1 MTQFPPSQPPRR
13 RRLVPKN
20 SGADQPPT
28 AAGSQG
34 AAGASAQRNSGSSRV
49 NPKSTRSGS
58 GAPAQ
63 PISTRSTSDEA
74 TRAAGSAQAR
84 PSSRVGRSGGAVP
97 LPSDAPAAR
106 PTAQGTQGAR
116 PAPQEVRPTPQAA
129 RPAPQA
135 TPAAQAA
142 PAPGHAS
149 GAQTALPQSLSG
161 QSAARTSGPQTIP
174 PHSIPPRTSSAQ
186 ARPSSRV
193 GRSGGAV
200 PLPDD
205 VAPARPAAQATP
217 TRMGAPTRTGLRPTA
232 QPATVPP
239 RRNSRASSRPVM
251 PTRLPI
257 DEPPSSPSRGK
268 RRWLKYTSA
277 VLAVILIT
285 LCGYTWHLWNKAS
298 DQLRRIDA
306 LSSMADTPGETWLI
320 VGSDSRAD
328 GAIADTTTAGQR
340 ADSVMVLHKA
350 ENGQTSLTSLP
361 RDTYVNIP
369 GYGEDKINASY
380 AYGGAKLLVKTVEG
394 LTKMKINHYVEVGMG
409 GVKNVVDAVGGVEA
423 CLDYDVDDHDS
434 GLIWNTAQGKCQ
446 QVNGEKALAFSRM
459 RKSDPTGDI
468 GRGLRQRAIISAA
481 VKKAMSP
488 STLLNPSATSKLV
501 DAGTGSLTVDKDSG
515 VWDIGQMV
523 LAFRA
528 ASNDGLTGAP
538 PIEDPDYEPGDVGS
552 TVLLVD
558 TTAPIFFGKVRDGR
572 LTASDFN
579 QAK

>member
-13 RRLVPKN
+13 RRLVAKDSGVNQPTSAPSSQ
-20 SGADQPPT
+20 SGAGTP
-28 AAGSQG
+28 AR
-34 AAGASAQRNSGSSRV
+34 RNSGSSRV

-74 TRAAGSAQAR
+74 TRTAASAQAR

-97 LPSDAPAAR
+97 LSDDVAP
-106 PTAQGTQGAR
+106 AR
-116 PAPQEVRPTPQAA
+116 PAAQTA
-129 RPAPQA
+129 RPATQA
-135 TPAAQAA
+135 T

-161 QSAARTSGPQTIP
+161 QSAARTSGPQTVP
-174 PHSIPPRTSSAQ
+174 PQSIPPRASASTQ

-205 VAPARPAAQATP
+205 VAPARPAAQATQVG
-217 TRMGAPTRTGLRPTA
+217 RGGAPTRTGLRPAA

-257 DEPPSSPSRGK
+257 DEPPASPSRGK

-298 DQLRRIDA
+298 DQLRRVDA

-320 VGSDSRAD
+320 VGSDSRSD

-350 ENGQTSLTSLP
+350 ENGQVSLTSLP

-380 AYGGAKLLVKTVEG
+380 SYGGAKLLVKTVEG
-394 LTKMKINHYVEVGMG
+394 LTKMKVNHYVEVGMG

>member
-13 RRLVPKN
+13 RRLVTN
-20 SGADQPPT
+20 DSGADQPPT

-34 AAGASAQRNSGSSRV
+34 GAGTPARRNSGSSRV

-84 PSSRVGRSGGAVP
+84 PSSRVGRSGAAVP
-97 LPSDAPAAR
+97 LSDDVAP
-106 PTAQGTQGAR
+106 AR
-116 PAPQEVRPTPQAA
+116 PAAQTA
-129 RPAPQA
+129 RPA
-135 TPAAQAA
+135 TQAA

-174 PHSIPPRTSSAQ
+174 PQSIPPRTGSAQ

-200 PLPDD
+200 PLSDD
-205 VAPARPAAQATP
+205 VAPARPAAQATQVG
-217 TRMGAPTRTGLRPTA
+217 RGGAPTRTGLRPAA

-239 RRNSRASSRPVM
+239 RRNSRTSSRPVM

-257 DEPPSSPSRGK
+257 DEPPASPSRGK

-298 DQLRRIDA
+298 DQLRRVDA

-320 VGSDSRAD
+320 VGSDSRSD

-523 LAFRA
+523 LAFRS

>member
-13 RRLVPKN
+13 RRLVAKDSGVNQPTSAPGSQ
-20 SGADQPPT
+20 SGAGTP
-28 AAGSQG
+28 AR
-34 AAGASAQRNSGSSRV
+34 RNSGSSRV

-74 TRAAGSAQAR
+74 TRTAASAQAR

-97 LPSDAPAAR
+97 LS
-106 PTAQGTQGAR
+106 
-116 PAPQEVRPTPQAA
+116 
-129 RPAPQA
+129 
-135 TPAAQAA
+135 
-142 PAPGHAS
+142 
-149 GAQTALPQSLSG
+149 
-161 QSAARTSGPQTIP
+161 
-174 PHSIPPRTSSAQ
+174 
-186 ARPSSRV
+186 
-193 GRSGGAV
+193 
-200 PLPDD
+200 DD
-205 VAPARPAAQATP
+205 VAPARPAAQVG
-217 TRMGAPTRTGLRPTA
+217 RGGAPTRTGLRPAA

-239 RRNSRASSRPVM
+239 RRNSHASTRPVM

-257 DEPPSSPSRGK
+257 DEPPASPSRGK

-298 DQLRRIDA
+298 DQLRRVDA

-350 ENGQTSLTSLP
+350 ENGQASLTSLP

-538 PIEDPDYEPGDVGS
+538 PIADPDYEPGDVGS

-572 LTASDFN
+572 LTTSDFN

>member
-13 RRLVPKN
+13 RRLVTN
-20 SGADQPPT
+20 DSGADQPPT

-34 AAGASAQRNSGSSRV
+34 GAGTPARRNSGSSRV

-84 PSSRVGRSGGAVP
+84 PSSRVGRSGAAVP
-97 LPSDAPAAR
+97 LSDDVAP
-106 PTAQGTQGAR
+106 AR
-116 PAPQEVRPTPQAA
+116 PAAQTA
-129 RPAPQA
+129 RPA
-135 TPAAQAA
+135 TQAA

-174 PHSIPPRTSSAQ
+174 PQSIPPRTGSAQ

-200 PLPDD
+200 PLSDD
-205 VAPARPAAQATP
+205 VAPARPAAQATQVG
-217 TRMGAPTRTGLRPTA
+217 RGGAPTRTGLRPAA

-298 DQLRRIDA
+298 DQLRRVDA

-320 VGSDSRAD
+320 VGSDSRSD

-538 PIEDPDYEPGDVGS
+538 PIEDPDYEPGGVGS

>member
-13 RRLVPKN
+13 RRLVAKDSGVNQPTSAPSSQ
-20 SGADQPPT
+20 SGAGTP
-28 AAGSQG
+28 AR
-34 AAGASAQRNSGSSRV
+34 RNSGSSRV

-84 PSSRVGRSGGAVP
+84 PSSRVGRSGAAVP
-97 LPSDAPAAR
+97 LSDDVAP
-106 PTAQGTQGAR
+106 AR
-116 PAPQEVRPTPQAA
+116 PAAQTA
-129 RPAPQA
+129 RPA
-135 TPAAQAA
+135 TQAA

-174 PHSIPPRTSSAQ
+174 PQSIPPRTGSAQ

-205 VAPARPAAQATP
+205 VAPARPAPQATQVG
-217 TRMGAPTRTGLRPTA
+217 RGGAPTRTGLRPAA

-251 PTRLPI
+251 PTRLPV
-257 DEPPSSPSRGK
+257 DEPPASPSRGK

-350 ENGQTSLTSLP
+350 ENGQASLTSLP

>member
-13 RRLVPKN
+13 RRLVAKD

-34 AAGASAQRNSGSSRV
+34 GAGTPARRNSGSSRV
-49 NPKSTRSGS
+49 NPKAARSGS

-63 PISTRSTSDEA
+63 PISTRSPSDEA
-74 TRAAGSAQAR
+74 TRAAAPAQAR
-84 PSSRVGRSGGAVP
+84 PSSRVGRSGAAVP
-97 LPSDAPAAR
+97 LPDDAAPAGPA
-106 PTAQGTQGAR
+106 AQTAR
-116 PAPQEVRPTPQAA
+116 PAT
-129 RPAPQA
+129 
-135 TPAAQAA
+135 QAA

-174 PHSIPPRTSSAQ
+174 PQSIPPRTGSAQ

-200 PLPDD
+200 PLSDD
-205 VAPARPAAQATP
+205 AAPARPAVQATQVG
-217 TRMGAPTRTGLRPTA
+217 RGGAPTRTGLRPAA

-298 DQLRRIDA
+298 DQLRRVDA

-320 VGSDSRAD
+320 VGSDSRSD

-538 PIEDPDYEPGDVGS
+538 PIEDPDYEPGGVGS

>member
-13 RRLVPKN
+13 RRLVAKDSGVNQPTSAPSSQ
-20 SGADQPPT
+20 SGAGTP
-28 AAGSQG
+28 AR
-34 AAGASAQRNSGSSRV
+34 RNSGSSRV

-84 PSSRVGRSGGAVP
+84 PSSRVGRSGAAVP
-97 LPSDAPAAR
+97 LSDDVAP
-106 PTAQGTQGAR
+106 AR
-116 PAPQEVRPTPQAA
+116 PAAQTA
-129 RPAPQA
+129 RPA
-135 TPAAQAA
+135 TQAA

-205 VAPARPAAQATP
+205 VAPARPAPQATQVG
-217 TRMGAPTRTGLRPTA
+217 RGGAPTRTGLRPAA

-320 VGSDSRAD
+320 VGSDSRSD

-380 AYGGAKLLVKTVEG
+380 AYGGAKLLAKTVEG

-515 VWDIGQMV
+515 VWEIGQMV
-523 LAFRA
+523 LAFRS

-538 PIEDPDYEPGDVGS
+538 PIEDPDYEPGGVGS

>member
-13 RRLVPKN
+13 RRLVAN
-20 SGADQPPT
+20 DSGADQPPT

-34 AAGASAQRNSGSSRV
+34 GAGTPARRNSGSSRV
-49 NPKSTRSGS
+49 NPKAARSGS

-63 PISTRSTSDEA
+63 PISTRSPSDEA
-74 TRAAGSAQAR
+74 TRAAAPAQAR
-84 PSSRVGRSGGAVP
+84 PSSRVGRSGAAVP
-97 LPSDAPAAR
+97 LPDDAAPAGPA
-106 PTAQGTQGAR
+106 AQTAR
-116 PAPQEVRPTPQAA
+116 PAT
-129 RPAPQA
+129 
-135 TPAAQAA
+135 QAA

-161 QSAARTSGPQTIP
+161 QSAARTSGPQAIP
-174 PHSIPPRTSSAQ
+174 PQSIPPRTGSAQ

-200 PLPDD
+200 PLSDD
-205 VAPARPAAQATP
+205 VAPARPAVQATP

-298 DQLRRIDA
+298 DQLRRVDA

-523 LAFRA
+523 LAFRS

-538 PIEDPDYEPGDVGS
+538 PIEDPDYEPGGVGY

>member
-1 MTQFPPSQPPRR
+1 MTQLPPSQPPRR

-20 SGADQPPT
+20 SGTDQPTTVP
-28 AAGSQG
+28 GSQG
-34 AAGASAQRNSGSSRV
+34 GAGTPARRNSGSSRV
-49 NPKSTRSGS
+49 NPKAARSGS

-74 TRAAGSAQAR
+74 ARAAAPAQAR

-97 LPSDAPAAR
+97 IPNDAP
-106 PTAQGTQGAR
+106 
-116 PAPQEVRPTPQAA
+116 
-129 RPAPQA
+129 
-135 TPAAQAA
+135 
-142 PAPGHAS
+142 
-149 GAQTALPQSLSG
+149 
-161 QSAARTSGPQTIP
+161 
-174 PHSIPPRTSSAQ
+174 
-186 ARPSSRV
+186 
-193 GRSGGAV
+193 
-200 PLPDD
+200 
-205 VAPARPAAQATP
+205 PARPATQAAQVG
-217 TRMGAPTRTGLRPTA
+217 RGGAPTRTGLRPAA

-239 RRNSRASSRPVM
+239 RLNSRASSRPVM
-251 PTRLPI
+251 ATRLPI
-257 DEPPSSPSRGK
+257 DEPPASPSRGK

-298 DQLRRIDA
+298 DQLRRVDA

-350 ENGQTSLTSLP
+350 ENGQASLTSLP

>member
-13 RRLVPKN
+13 RRLVTN
-20 SGADQPPT
+20 DSGADQPPT

-34 AAGASAQRNSGSSRV
+34 GAGTPARRNSGSSRV

-84 PSSRVGRSGGAVP
+84 PSSRVGRSGAAVP
-97 LPSDAPAAR
+97 LSDDVAP
-106 PTAQGTQGAR
+106 AR
-116 PAPQEVRPTPQAA
+116 PAAQTA
-129 RPAPQA
+129 RPA
-135 TPAAQAA
+135 TQAA

-174 PHSIPPRTSSAQ
+174 PQSIPPRTGSAQ

-193 GRSGGAV
+193 GRSGAAV
-200 PLPDD
+200 PLSDD
-205 VAPARPAAQATP
+205 VAPARPAAQATQVG
-217 TRMGAPTRTGLRPTA
+217 RGGAPTRTGLRPAA

-298 DQLRRIDA
+298 DQLRRVDA

-394 LTKMKINHYVEVGMG
+394 LTKMKVNHYVEVGMG

-538 PIEDPDYEPGDVGS
+538 PIEDPDYEPGGVGS

>member
-34 AAGASAQRNSGSSRV
+34 GAGTPARRNSGSSRV

-74 TRAAGSAQAR
+74 TRAAAPAQAR
-84 PSSRVGRSGGAVP
+84 PSSRVGRSGAAVP
-97 LPSDAPAAR
+97 LSDDAAP
-106 PTAQGTQGAR
+106 AR
-116 PAPQEVRPTPQAA
+116 PA
-129 RPAPQA
+129 
-135 TPAAQAA
+135 
-142 PAPGHAS
+142 
-149 GAQTALPQSLSG
+149 AQTARPVAQASQQAPSNVSASQTRAPQSLSG

-174 PHSIPPRTSSAQ
+174 PQSIPPRTSSAQ
-186 ARPSSRV
+186 ARPSSRL

-205 VAPARPAAQATP
+205 VAPARPAAPAAVG
-217 TRMGAPTRTGLRPTA
+217 RGGAPTRTDLRPTA

-298 DQLRRIDA
+298 DQLRRVDA

-409 GVKNVVDAVGGVEA
+409 GVKNVDAVGGVEA

-523 LAFRA
+523 LAFRS

-538 PIEDPDYEPGDVGS
+538 PIEDPDYEPGGVGS

>member
-13 RRLVPKN
+13 RRLVAKDSGVNQPTSAPSSQ
-20 SGADQPPT
+20 SGAGTP
-28 AAGSQG
+28 AR
-34 AAGASAQRNSGSSRV
+34 RNSGSSRV

-74 TRAAGSAQAR
+74 TRTAASAQAR

-97 LPSDAPAAR
+97 LSDDVAP
-106 PTAQGTQGAR
+106 AR
-116 PAPQEVRPTPQAA
+116 PAT
-129 RPAPQA
+129 QA
-135 TPAAQAA
+135 T

-174 PHSIPPRTSSAQ
+174 PQSIPPRTGSAQ

-205 VAPARPAAQATP
+205 VAPARPAAQATQVG
-217 TRMGAPTRTGLRPTA
+217 RGGAPTRTGLRPAA

-239 RRNSRASSRPVM
+239 RRSASSRPVM

-257 DEPPSSPSRGK
+257 DEPPASPSRGK

-298 DQLRRIDA
+298 DQLRRVDA

-320 VGSDSRAD
+320 VGSDSRSD

-350 ENGQTSLTSLP
+350 ENGQVSLTSLP

-380 AYGGAKLLVKTVEG
+380 SYGGAKLLVKTVEG

-538 PIEDPDYEPGDVGS
+538 PIEDPDYEPGGVGS

>member
-1 MTQFPPSQPPRR
+1 MRLPAPLVRR
-13 RRLVPKN
+13 RH
-20 SGADQPPT
+20 
-28 AAGSQG
+28 
-34 AAGASAQRNSGSSRV
+34 
-49 NPKSTRSGS
+49 
-58 GAPAQ
+58 
-63 PISTRSTSDEA
+63 
-74 TRAAGSAQAR
+74 
-84 PSSRVGRSGGAVP
+84 VP
-97 LPSDAPAAR
+97 LAGWVALALPYLF
-106 PTAQGTQGAR
+106 PTTPPPHAQ
-116 PAPQEVRPTPQAA
+116 
-129 RPAPQA
+129 
-135 TPAAQAA
+135 
-142 PAPGHAS
+142 APGHAS

-174 PHSIPPRTSSAQ
+174 PQSIPPRTGSAQ

-200 PLPDD
+200 PLSDD
-205 VAPARPAAQATP
+205 VAPARPAAQAAP
-217 TRMGAPTRTGLRPTA
+217 THMGAPTRTGLRPTA

-251 PTRLPI
+251 PTRLPV
-257 DEPPSSPSRGK
+257 DEPPASPSRKK

-538 PIEDPDYEPGDVGS
+538 PIEDPDYEPGGVGS

>member
-13 RRLVPKN
+13 RRLVTN
-20 SGADQPPT
+20 DSGADQPPT

-34 AAGASAQRNSGSSRV
+34 GAGTPARRNSGSSRV

-74 TRAAGSAQAR
+74 ARTAAPAQAR
-84 PSSRVGRSGGAVP
+84 PSSRVGRSGAAVP
-97 LPSDAPAAR
+97 LSDDAAP
-106 PTAQGTQGAR
+106 AR
-116 PAPQEVRPTPQAA
+116 PAAQTA
-129 RPAPQA
+129 RPA
-135 TPAAQAA
+135 TQAA

-174 PHSIPPRTSSAQ
+174 PQSIPPRTGSAQ

-200 PLPDD
+200 PLSDD
-205 VAPARPAAQATP
+205 VAPARPAAVG
-217 TRMGAPTRTGLRPTA
+217 RGGAPTRTGLRPTA

-251 PTRLPI
+251 PTRLPV
-257 DEPPSSPSRGK
+257 DEPPASPSRKK
-268 RRWLKYTSA
+268 RRWLKYTCA
-277 VLAVILIT
+277 LLTVILIT

-298 DQLRRIDA
+298 DQLRRVDA

-320 VGSDSRAD
+320 VGSDSRSD

-538 PIEDPDYEPGDVGS
+538 PIEDPDYEPGGVGS

>member
-13 RRLVPKN
+13 RRLVAKD

-34 AAGASAQRNSGSSRV
+34 GAGTPARRNSGSSRV
-49 NPKSTRSGS
+49 NPKAARSGS

-63 PISTRSTSDEA
+63 PISTRSPSDEA
-74 TRAAGSAQAR
+74 TRAAAPAQAR
-84 PSSRVGRSGGAVP
+84 PSSRVGRSGAAVP
-97 LPSDAPAAR
+97 LPDDAAPAGLA
-106 PTAQGTQGAR
+106 AQTAR
-116 PAPQEVRPTPQAA
+116 PAT
-129 RPAPQA
+129 
-135 TPAAQAA
+135 QAA

-174 PHSIPPRTSSAQ
+174 PQSIPPRTGSAQ

-200 PLPDD
+200 PLSDD

-239 RRNSRASSRPVM
+239 RRNSHASSRPVM

-298 DQLRRIDA
+298 DQLRRVDA

-523 LAFRA
+523 LAFRS

-538 PIEDPDYEPGDVGS
+538 PIEDPDYEPGGVGS

>member
-13 RRLVPKN
+13 RRLVAKDSGVNQPTSAPSSQ
-20 SGADQPPT
+20 SGAGTP
-28 AAGSQG
+28 AR
-34 AAGASAQRNSGSSRV
+34 RNSGSSRV

-74 TRAAGSAQAR
+74 TRTAGSAQAR
-84 PSSRVGRSGGAVP
+84 PSSRVGRSGAAVP
-97 LPSDAPAAR
+97 LPDDAAP
-106 PTAQGTQGAR
+106 AR
-116 PAPQEVRPTPQAA
+116 PAAQTAC
-129 RPAPQA
+129 PA
-135 TPAAQAA
+135 TQAA

-174 PHSIPPRTSSAQ
+174 PQSIPPRTGSAQ

-205 VAPARPAAQATP
+205 VAPARPAPQATQVG
-217 TRMGAPTRTGLRPTA
+217 RGGAPTRTGLRPAA

-251 PTRLPI
+251 PTRLPV
-257 DEPPSSPSRGK
+257 DEPPASPSRGK

-298 DQLRRIDA
+298 DQLRRVDA

-350 ENGQTSLTSLP
+350 ENGQASLTSLP

>member
-13 RRLVPKN
+13 RRLVAKDSGVNQPTSAPSSQ
-20 SGADQPPT
+20 SGAGTP
-28 AAGSQG
+28 AR
-34 AAGASAQRNSGSSRV
+34 RNSGSSRV

-74 TRAAGSAQAR
+74 TRTAGSAQAR

-97 LPSDAPAAR
+97 LSDDVAP
-106 PTAQGTQGAR
+106 AR
-116 PAPQEVRPTPQAA
+116 PAAQTA
-129 RPAPQA
+129 RPATQA
-135 TPAAQAA
+135 T

-161 QSAARTSGPQTIP
+161 QSAARTSGPQTVP
-174 PHSIPPRTSSAQ
+174 PQSIPPRTGSAQ

-205 VAPARPAAQATP
+205 VAPARPAAQATQVG
-217 TRMGAPTRTGLRPTA
+217 RGGGPTRTGLRPAA
-232 QPATVPP
+232 QPVTVPP

-257 DEPPSSPSRGK
+257 DEPPASPSRGK

-298 DQLRRIDA
+298 DQLRRVDA

-350 ENGQTSLTSLP
+350 ENGQASLTSLP

-538 PIEDPDYEPGDVGS
+538 PIEDPDYEPGGVGS

>member
-13 RRLVPKN
+13 RRLVTN
-20 SGADQPPT
+20 DSGADQPPT

-34 AAGASAQRNSGSSRV
+34 GAGTPARRNSGSSRV

-84 PSSRVGRSGGAVP
+84 PSSRVGRSGAAVP
-97 LPSDAPAAR
+97 LSDDVAP
-106 PTAQGTQGAR
+106 AR
-116 PAPQEVRPTPQAA
+116 PAAQTA
-129 RPAPQA
+129 RPA
-135 TPAAQAA
+135 TQAA

-174 PHSIPPRTSSAQ
+174 PQSIPPRTGSAQ

-200 PLPDD
+200 PLSDD
-205 VAPARPAAQATP
+205 VAPARPAAQATQVG
-217 TRMGAPTRTGLRPTA
+217 RGGAPTRTGLRPAA

-257 DEPPSSPSRGK
+257 DEPPASPSRGK

-320 VGSDSRAD
+320 VGSDSRSD

>member
-13 RRLVPKN
+13 RRLVTN
-20 SGADQPPT
+20 DSGADQPPT

-34 AAGASAQRNSGSSRV
+34 GAGTPARRNSGSSRV

-74 TRAAGSAQAR
+74 TRTAGSAQAR
-84 PSSRVGRSGGAVP
+84 PSSRVGRSGAAVP
-97 LPSDAPAAR
+97 LPDDAAP
-106 PTAQGTQGAR
+106 AR
-116 PAPQEVRPTPQAA
+116 PAAQTA
-129 RPAPQA
+129 RPA
-135 TPAAQAA
+135 TQAA

-174 PHSIPPRTSSAQ
+174 PQSIPPRTGSAQ

-200 PLPDD
+200 PLSDD
-205 VAPARPAAQATP
+205 VAPARPAAQATQVG
-217 TRMGAPTRTGLRPTA
+217 RGGAPTRTGLRPAA

-298 DQLRRIDA
+298 DQLRRVDA

-320 VGSDSRAD
+320 VGSDSRSD

-538 PIEDPDYEPGDVGS
+538 PIEDPDYEPGGVGS

-572 LTASDFN
+572 LTTSDFN

>member
-13 RRLVPKN
+13 RRLVAKDSGVNQPTSAPSSQ
-20 SGADQPPT
+20 SGAGTP
-28 AAGSQG
+28 AR
-34 AAGASAQRNSGSSRV
+34 RNSGSSRV

-74 TRAAGSAQAR
+74 TRTAGSAQAR

-97 LPSDAPAAR
+97 LSDDVVPAAR
-106 PTAQGTQGAR
+106 PAAQTAR
-116 PAPQEVRPTPQAA
+116 PAT
-129 RPAPQA
+129 
-135 TPAAQAA
+135 QAA

-161 QSAARTSGPQTIP
+161 QSAARTSGPQTVP
-174 PHSIPPRTSSAQ
+174 PQSIPPRTGSAQ

-205 VAPARPAAQATP
+205 VAPARPAAQAAQVG
-217 TRMGAPTRTGLRPTA
+217 RGGAPTRTGLRPAA

-257 DEPPSSPSRGK
+257 DELPASPSRGK

-298 DQLRRIDA
+298 DQLRRVDA

-320 VGSDSRAD
+320 VGSDSRSD

-350 ENGQTSLTSLP
+350 ENGQVSLTSLP

-380 AYGGAKLLVKTVEG
+380 SYGGAKLLVKTVEG
-394 LTKMKINHYVEVGMG
+394 LTKMKVNHYVEVGMG

>member
-34 AAGASAQRNSGSSRV
+34 GAGTPARRNSGSSRV

-74 TRAAGSAQAR
+74 TRTAGSAQAR
-84 PSSRVGRSGGAVP
+84 PSSRVGRSGAAVP
-97 LPSDAPAAR
+97 LPDDAAP
-106 PTAQGTQGAR
+106 AR
-116 PAPQEVRPTPQAA
+116 PATQTA
-129 RPAPQA
+129 RPA
-135 TPAAQAA
+135 TQAA

-174 PHSIPPRTSSAQ
+174 PQSIPPRTGSAQ

-200 PLPDD
+200 PLPDA
-205 VAPARPAAQATP
+205 APAARPATQVG
-217 TRMGAPTRTGLRPTA
+217 RGGAPTRTALRPSNA
-232 QPATVPP
+232 QSPVAGNL
-239 RRNSRASSRPVM
+239 NSRGSSRPVI

-257 DEPPSSPSRGK
+257 DEPPASPSRGK

-298 DQLRRIDA
+298 DQLRRVDA

-320 VGSDSRAD
+320 VGSDSRSD

-523 LAFRA
+523 LAFRS

-538 PIEDPDYEPGDVGS
+538 PIEDPDYEPGGVGS

>member
-13 RRLVPKN
+13 RRLVAKD

-34 AAGASAQRNSGSSRV
+34 GAGTPARRNSGSSRV
-49 NPKSTRSGS
+49 NPKAARSGS

-63 PISTRSTSDEA
+63 PISTRSPSDEA
-74 TRAAGSAQAR
+74 TRAAAPAQAR
-84 PSSRVGRSGGAVP
+84 PSSRVGRSGAAVP
-97 LPSDAPAAR
+97 LPDDAAPAGPA
-106 PTAQGTQGAR
+106 AQTAR
-116 PAPQEVRPTPQAA
+116 PAT
-129 RPAPQA
+129 
-135 TPAAQAA
+135 QAA

-174 PHSIPPRTSSAQ
+174 PQSIPPRTGSAQ

-200 PLPDD
+200 PLSDD
-205 VAPARPAAQATP
+205 AAPARPAVQATP

-298 DQLRRIDA
+298 DQLRRVDA

-320 VGSDSRAD
+320 VGSDSRSD

-523 LAFRA
+523 LAFRS

>member
-20 SGADQPPT
+20 SGADQPTTVP
-28 AAGSQG
+28 GSQG
-34 AAGASAQRNSGSSRV
+34 SAGTPARRNSGSSRV

-74 TRAAGSAQAR
+74 TRAAAPAQAR

-97 LPSDAPAAR
+97 LPDDAAP
-106 PTAQGTQGAR
+106 AR
-116 PAPQEVRPTPQAA
+116 PAAQTA
-129 RPAPQA
+129 RPA
-135 TPAAQAA
+135 TQAA

-193 GRSGGAV
+193 GRSGSAV
-200 PLPDD
+200 PLPD

-523 LAFRA
+523 LAFRS

>member
-13 RRLVPKN
+13 RRLVAKDSGVNQPTSAPSSQ
-20 SGADQPPT
+20 SGAGTP
-28 AAGSQG
+28 AR
-34 AAGASAQRNSGSSRV
+34 RNSGSSRV

-74 TRAAGSAQAR
+74 TRTAASAQAR

-97 LPSDAPAAR
+97 LSDDVAP
-106 PTAQGTQGAR
+106 AR
-116 PAPQEVRPTPQAA
+116 PAAQTA
-129 RPAPQA
+129 RPATQA
-135 TPAAQAA
+135 T

-161 QSAARTSGPQTIP
+161 QSAARTSGPQTVP
-174 PHSIPPRTSSAQ
+174 PQSIPPRASASTQ

-205 VAPARPAAQATP
+205 VAPARPAAQATQVG
-217 TRMGAPTRTGLRPTA
+217 RGGAPTRTGLRPAA

-257 DEPPSSPSRGK
+257 DEPPASPSRGK

-298 DQLRRIDA
+298 DQLRRVDA

-320 VGSDSRAD
+320 VGSDSRSD

-350 ENGQTSLTSLP
+350 ENGQVSLTSLP

-380 AYGGAKLLVKTVEG
+380 SYGGAKLLVKTVEG
-394 LTKMKINHYVEVGMG
+394 LTKMKVNHYVEVGMG

-538 PIEDPDYEPGDVGS
+538 PIEDPDYEPGGVGS

>member
-13 RRLVPKN
+13 RRLVAKD

-34 AAGASAQRNSGSSRV
+34 GAGTPARRNSGSSRV
-49 NPKSTRSGS
+49 NPKAARSGS

-63 PISTRSTSDEA
+63 PISTRSPSDEA
-74 TRAAGSAQAR
+74 TRAAAPAQAR

-97 LPSDAPAAR
+97 LPSDAPVAR
-106 PTAQGTQGAR
+106 PAAQGTQAAR

-129 RPAPQA
+129 HPAPQA

-142 PAPGHAS
+142 PQPGRA
-149 GAQTALPQSLSG
+149 G
-161 QSAARTSGPQTIP
+161 GPQTAVP
-174 PHSIPPRTSSAQ
+174 QSIPPRAGASTQ

-193 GRSGGAV
+193 GRHGGAV
-200 PLPDD
+200 PLPSD
-205 VAPARPAAQATP
+205 APTARPATQVG
-217 TRMGAPTRTGLRPTA
+217 RGGAPTRTALRDSGA
-232 QPATVPP
+232 QPFSPTGANL
-239 RRNSRASSRPVM
+239 NSRASSRPVM
-251 PTRLPI
+251 PTRLPV
-257 DEPPSSPSRGK
+257 DEPPASPGRKK

-523 LAFRA
+523 LAFRS

>member
-13 RRLVPKN
+13 RRLVAKD
-20 SGADQPPT
+20 SGADQPTTVP
-28 AAGSQG
+28 GSQG
-34 AAGASAQRNSGSSRV
+34 GAGTPARRNSGSSRV

-74 TRAAGSAQAR
+74 ARTAAPAQAR
-84 PSSRVGRSGGAVP
+84 PSSRVGRSGAAVP
-97 LPSDAPAAR
+97 LPDDAAP
-106 PTAQGTQGAR
+106 AR
-116 PAPQEVRPTPQAA
+116 PAAQTA
-129 RPAPQA
+129 RPA
-135 TPAAQAA
+135 TQAA
-142 PAPGHAS
+142 PVPGHAS

-161 QSAARTSGPQTIP
+161 QSAARTSGPQAIP
-174 PHSIPPRTSSAQ
+174 PQSIPPRTGSAQ

-200 PLPDD
+200 PLSDD
-205 VAPARPAAQATP
+205 APARPAAQATP

-239 RRNSRASSRPVM
+239 RRNSHASSRPVM

-257 DEPPSSPSRGK
+257 DEPPASPSRGK

-298 DQLRRIDA
+298 DQLRRVDA

-320 VGSDSRAD
+320 VGSDSRSD

-523 LAFRA
+523 LAFRS

>member
-13 RRLVPKN
+13 RRLVAKDSGVNQPTSAPSSQ
-20 SGADQPPT
+20 SGAGTP
-28 AAGSQG
+28 AR
-34 AAGASAQRNSGSSRV
+34 RNSGSSRV

-74 TRAAGSAQAR
+74 TRTAGSAQAR
-84 PSSRVGRSGGAVP
+84 PSSRVGRSGAAVP
-97 LPSDAPAAR
+97 LSDDAAP
-106 PTAQGTQGAR
+106 AR
-116 PAPQEVRPTPQAA
+116 PAAQTA
-129 RPAPQA
+129 RPA
-135 TPAAQAA
+135 TQAA

-149 GAQTALPQSLSG
+149 GAQTALPQPLPG
-161 QSAARTSGPQTIP
+161 QGGARTSGPQTVP
-174 PHSIPPRTSSAQ
+174 PQSIPPRASASAQ

-205 VAPARPAAQATP
+205 VAPARPAAQATQVG
-217 TRMGAPTRTGLRPTA
+217 RGGGPTRTGLRPAA
-232 QPATVPP
+232 QPVTVPP

-257 DEPPSSPSRGK
+257 DEPPASPSHGK

-298 DQLRRIDA
+298 DQLRRVDA

-350 ENGQTSLTSLP
+350 ENGQVSLTSLP

-380 AYGGAKLLVKTVEG
+380 SYGGAKLLVKTVEG
-394 LTKMKINHYVEVGMG
+394 LTKMKVNHYVEVGMG

>member
-13 RRLVPKN
+13 RRLVTN
-20 SGADQPPT
+20 DSGADQPPT

-34 AAGASAQRNSGSSRV
+34 GAGTPARRNSGSSRV

-84 PSSRVGRSGGAVP
+84 PSSRVGRSGAAVP
-97 LPSDAPAAR
+97 LSDDVAP
-106 PTAQGTQGAR
+106 AR
-116 PAPQEVRPTPQAA
+116 PAAQTA
-129 RPAPQA
+129 RPA
-135 TPAAQAA
+135 TQAA

-174 PHSIPPRTSSAQ
+174 PQSIPPRTGSAQ

-200 PLPDD
+200 PLSDD
-205 VAPARPAAQATP
+205 VAPARPAAQATQVG
-217 TRMGAPTRTGLRPTA
+217 RGGAPTRTGLRPAA

-257 DEPPSSPSRGK
+257 DEPPASPSRGK

-320 VGSDSRAD
+320 VGSDSRSD

-394 LTKMKINHYVEVGMG
+394 LTKMKVNHYVEVGMG

>member
-13 RRLVPKN
+13 RRLVAKD
-20 SGADQPPT
+20 SGANQPTTVP
-28 AAGSQG
+28 GSQSG
-34 AAGASAQRNSGSSRV
+34 AGIPARRNSGSSRV

-84 PSSRVGRSGGAVP
+84 PSSRVGRSGAAVP
-97 LPSDAPAAR
+97 LSDDVAP
-106 PTAQGTQGAR
+106 AR
-116 PAPQEVRPTPQAA
+116 PAAQTA
-129 RPAPQA
+129 RPA
-135 TPAAQAA
+135 TQAA

-161 QSAARTSGPQTIP
+161 QSAARTSGPQTVP
-174 PHSIPPRTSSAQ
+174 PQSIPPRASASAQ

-257 DEPPSSPSRGK
+257 DEPPASPSRGK

-320 VGSDSRAD
+320 VGSDSRSD

-350 ENGQTSLTSLP
+350 ENGQVSLTSLP

-380 AYGGAKLLVKTVEG
+380 SYGGAKLLVKTVEG
-394 LTKMKINHYVEVGMG
+394 LTKMKVNHYVEVGMG

-488 STLLNPSATSKLV
+488 STLLSPSATSKLV

-538 PIEDPDYEPGDVGS
+538 PIEDPDYEPGGVGS

>member
-34 AAGASAQRNSGSSRV
+34 GAGTPARRNSGSSRV

-74 TRAAGSAQAR
+74 TRAAAPAQAR
-84 PSSRVGRSGGAVP
+84 PSSRVGRSGAAVP
-97 LPSDAPAAR
+97 LSDDAAP
-106 PTAQGTQGAR
+106 AR
-116 PAPQEVRPTPQAA
+116 PAAQTA
-129 RPAPQA
+129 RPA
-135 TPAAQAA
+135 TQAA

-161 QSAARTSGPQTIP
+161 QSGARTSGPQTIP
-174 PHSIPPRTSSAQ
+174 PQSIPPRTGSAQ

-205 VAPARPAAQATP
+205 VALARPAAQATP
-217 TRMGAPTRTGLRPTA
+217 TRMGTPTRTGLRPAA

-239 RRNSRASSRPVM
+239 RRSASSRPVM

-298 DQLRRIDA
+298 DQLRRVDA

-320 VGSDSRAD
+320 VGSDSRSD

-523 LAFRA
+523 LAFRS

>member
-1 MTQFPPSQPPRR
+1 MSTPPSFTPDPKRRRPGSDDAHVVGEEVRGGAPTPPPEALAPQMWRISDDEAAAARPLMPRTLDQPQRDSQSIFPRRTPAQQPPSFQPASATNPPSYAPGSGRSSGSGTYAPSGNGPRQVTINRPQGVPAPAPAPVLVAPTAPATKPRR
-13 RRLVPKN
+13 RKRRHPILKTLCLFLVLVLAWGGFLVWDAN
-20 SGADQPPT
+20 TNIGRVSALSGA
-28 AAGSQG
+28 
-34 AAGASAQRNSGSSRV
+34 
-49 NPKSTRSGS
+49 
-58 GAPAQ
+58 
-63 PISTRSTSDEA
+63 
-74 TRAAGSAQAR
+74 
-84 PSSRVGRSGGAVP
+84 
-97 LPSDAPAAR
+97 
-106 PTAQGTQGAR
+106 
-116 PAPQEVRPTPQAA
+116 
-129 RPAPQA
+129 
-135 TPAAQAA
+135 
-142 PAPGHAS
+142 
-149 GAQTALPQSLSG
+149 
-161 QSAARTSGPQTIP
+161 
-174 PHSIPPRTSSAQ
+174 
-186 ARPSSRV
+186 
-193 GRSGGAV
+193 
-200 PLPDD
+200 
-205 VAPARPAAQATP
+205 
-217 TRMGAPTRTGLRPTA
+217 
-232 QPATVPP
+232 
-239 RRNSRASSRPVM
+239 
-251 PTRLPI
+251 
-257 DEPPSSPSRGK
+257 
-268 RRWLKYTSA
+268 
-277 VLAVILIT
+277 
-285 LCGYTWHLWNKAS
+285 
-298 DQLRRIDA
+298 
-306 LSSMADTPGETWLI
+306 ADTPGTTYLLA
-320 VGSDSRAD
+320 GSDSRAD
-328 GAIADTTTAGQR
+328 GAVQDGFNDSER
-340 ADSVMVLHKA
+340 ADSIMLVNVA
-350 ENGQTSLTSLP
+350 PNGQKVALSIP
-361 RDTYVNIP
+361 RDTYAEIP
-369 GYGEDKINASY
+369 GVGWDKINASY

-523 LAFRA
+523 LAFRS

>member
-13 RRLVPKN
+13 RRLVTN
-20 SGADQPPT
+20 DSGADQPPT

-34 AAGASAQRNSGSSRV
+34 GAGTPARRNSGSSRV

-63 PISTRSTSDEA
+63 PISTRSAAGEA
-74 TRAAGSAQAR
+74 ERATGSAQAR

-116 PAPQEVRPTPQAA
+116 PAPQTA
-129 RPAPQA
+129 RPAPQG
-135 TPAAQAA
+135 A
-142 PAPGHAS
+142 PQPGHT
-149 GAQTALPQSLSG
+149 G
-161 QSAARTSGPQTIP
+161 GPQTTVP
-174 PHSIPPRTSSAQ
+174 QSIPPRATGSAQ

-200 PLPDD
+200 PLPDA
-205 VAPARPAAQATP
+205 APAARPATQVG
-217 TRMGAPTRTGLRPTA
+217 RGGAPTRTALRPSNA
-232 QPATVPP
+232 QSPVAGNL
-239 RRNSRASSRPVM
+239 NSRASSRPVM
-251 PTRLPI
+251 PTRLPV
-257 DEPPSSPSRGK
+257 DEPPASPSRKK

-298 DQLRRIDA
+298 DQLRRVDA

-523 LAFRA
+523 LAFRS

>member
-13 RRLVPKN
+13 RRLVAKDSGVNQPTSAPSSQ
-20 SGADQPPT
+20 SGAGTP
-28 AAGSQG
+28 AR
-34 AAGASAQRNSGSSRV
+34 RNSGSSRV

-74 TRAAGSAQAR
+74 TRTAGSAQAR

-97 LPSDAPAAR
+97 LSDDVAP
-106 PTAQGTQGAR
+106 AR
-116 PAPQEVRPTPQAA
+116 PAT
-129 RPAPQA
+129 QA
-135 TPAAQAA
+135 T

-161 QSAARTSGPQTIP
+161 QSAARTSGPQTVP
-174 PHSIPPRTSSAQ
+174 PQSIPPRASASTQ

-205 VAPARPAAQATP
+205 VAPARPAAQATQVG
-217 TRMGAPTRTGLRPTA
+217 RGGAPTRTGLRPAA

-239 RRNSRASSRPVM
+239 RRSASSRPVM

-257 DEPPSSPSRGK
+257 DEPPASPSRGK

-298 DQLRRIDA
+298 DQLRRVDA

-320 VGSDSRAD
+320 VGSDSRSD

-380 AYGGAKLLVKTVEG
+380 SYGGAKLLVKTVEG

-538 PIEDPDYEPGDVGS
+538 PIEDPDYEPGGVGS

>member
-13 RRLVPKN
+13 RRLVAKDSGVNQPTSAPSSQ
-20 SGADQPPT
+20 SGAGTP
-28 AAGSQG
+28 AR
-34 AAGASAQRNSGSSRV
+34 RNSGSSRV

-74 TRAAGSAQAR
+74 TRTAGSAQAR

-97 LPSDAPAAR
+97 LSDDVAP
-106 PTAQGTQGAR
+106 AR
-116 PAPQEVRPTPQAA
+116 PAT
-129 RPAPQA
+129 QA
-135 TPAAQAA
+135 T

-161 QSAARTSGPQTIP
+161 QSAARTSGPQTVP
-174 PHSIPPRTSSAQ
+174 PQSIPPRASASTQ

-205 VAPARPAAQATP
+205 VAPARPAAQATQVG
-217 TRMGAPTRTGLRPTA
+217 RGGAPTRTGLRPAA

-239 RRNSRASSRPVM
+239 RRSASSRPVM

-257 DEPPSSPSRGK
+257 DEPPASPSRGK

-298 DQLRRIDA
+298 DQLRRVDA

-350 ENGQTSLTSLP
+350 ENGQASLTSLP

-380 AYGGAKLLVKTVEG
+380 SYGGAKLLVKTVEG

>member
-13 RRLVPKN
+13 RRLVAKD

-34 AAGASAQRNSGSSRV
+34 GAGTPARRNSGSSRV
-49 NPKSTRSGS
+49 NPKAARSGS

-74 TRAAGSAQAR
+74 TRAAAPAQAR
-84 PSSRVGRSGGAVP
+84 PSSRVGRSGAAVP
-97 LPSDAPAAR
+97 LPDDAAP
-106 PTAQGTQGAR
+106 AR
-116 PAPQEVRPTPQAA
+116 PAAQTA
-129 RPAPQA
+129 RPA
-135 TPAAQAA
+135 TQAA

-174 PHSIPPRTSSAQ
+174 PQSIPPRTGSAQ

-200 PLPDD
+200 PLSDD
-205 VAPARPAAQATP
+205 VAPARPAAQATQVG
-217 TRMGAPTRTGLRPTA
+217 RGGAPTRTGLRPAA

-251 PTRLPI
+251 PTRLPV
-257 DEPPSSPSRGK
+257 DEPPASPSRGK

-298 DQLRRIDA
+298 DQLRRVDA

-320 VGSDSRAD
+320 VGSDSRSD

-523 LAFRA
+523 LAFRS

>member
-34 AAGASAQRNSGSSRV
+34 GAGTPARRNSGSSRV

-84 PSSRVGRSGGAVP
+84 PSSRVGRSGAAVP
-97 LPSDAPAAR
+97 LSDDVAPHAQPLRLHAQLLRPPRRPGTLVERKQPYPSHCLVKVPRAPVGRR
-106 PTAQGTQGAR
+106 P
-116 PAPQEVRPTPQAA
+116 
-129 RPAPQA
+129 
-135 TPAAQAA
+135 
-142 PAPGHAS
+142 
-149 GAQTALPQSLSG
+149 
-161 QSAARTSGPQTIP
+161 IP

-523 LAFRA
+523 LAFRS

>member
-13 RRLVPKN
+13 RRLVTN
-20 SGADQPPT
+20 DSGADQPPT

-34 AAGASAQRNSGSSRV
+34 GAGTPARRNSGSSRV

-84 PSSRVGRSGGAVP
+84 PSSRVGRSGAAVP
-97 LPSDAPAAR
+97 LSDDVAP
-106 PTAQGTQGAR
+106 AR
-116 PAPQEVRPTPQAA
+116 PAAQTA
-129 RPAPQA
+129 RPA
-135 TPAAQAA
+135 TQAA

-174 PHSIPPRTSSAQ
+174 PQSIPPRTGSAQ

-200 PLPDD
+200 PLSDD
-205 VAPARPAAQATP
+205 VAPARPAAQATQVG
-217 TRMGAPTRTGLRPTA
+217 RGGAPTRTGLRPAA

-257 DEPPSSPSRGK
+257 DEPPASPSRGK

-320 VGSDSRAD
+320 VGSDSRSD
-328 GAIADTTTAGQR
+328 GAIADTTTSGQR

-538 PIEDPDYEPGDVGS
+538 PIEDPDYEPGGVGS

>member
-13 RRLVPKN
+13 RRLVAN
-20 SGADQPPT
+20 DSGADQPPT

-34 AAGASAQRNSGSSRV
+34 GAGTPARRNSGSSRV

-74 TRAAGSAQAR
+74 TRAAAPAQAR

-97 LPSDAPAAR
+97 LSDDVAP
-106 PTAQGTQGAR
+106 AR
-116 PAPQEVRPTPQAA
+116 PAAQAT
-129 RPAPQA
+129 RPA
-135 TPAAQAA
+135 TQAA

-174 PHSIPPRTSSAQ
+174 PQSIPPRTGSAQ

-205 VAPARPAAQATP
+205 VAPARPAAQATQVG
-217 TRMGAPTRTGLRPTA
+217 RGGAPTRTGLRPAA

-257 DEPPSSPSRGK
+257 DEPPASPSRGK

-298 DQLRRIDA
+298 DQLRRVDA

-320 VGSDSRAD
+320 VGSDSRSD

-501 DAGTGSLTVDKDSG
+501 NAGTGSLTVDKDSG

-523 LAFRA
+523 LAFRS

>member
-34 AAGASAQRNSGSSRV
+34 GAGTPARRNSGSSRV

-74 TRAAGSAQAR
+74 TRTAGSAQAR
-84 PSSRVGRSGGAVP
+84 PSSRVGRSGAAVP
-97 LPSDAPAAR
+97 LSDDAAP
-106 PTAQGTQGAR
+106 AR
-116 PAPQEVRPTPQAA
+116 PAAQTA
-129 RPAPQA
+129 RPA
-135 TPAAQAA
+135 TQAA

-174 PHSIPPRTSSAQ
+174 PQSIPPRTGSAQ

-200 PLPDD
+200 PLSDD
-205 VAPARPAAQATP
+205 VAPARSAAQATP

-251 PTRLPI
+251 PTRLPV
-257 DEPPSSPSRGK
+257 DEPPASPSRKK
-268 RRWLKYTSA
+268 RHWLKYTSA

-298 DQLRRIDA
+298 DQLRRVDA

-350 ENGQTSLTSLP
+350 ENGQASLTSLP

-538 PIEDPDYEPGDVGS
+538 PIEDPDYEPGGVGS

>member
-84 PSSRVGRSGGAVP
+84 PSSRVGRSGAAVP
-97 LPSDAPAAR
+97 LSDDVAP
-106 PTAQGTQGAR
+106 AR
-116 PAPQEVRPTPQAA
+116 PAAQTA
-129 RPAPQA
+129 RPA
-135 TPAAQAA
+135 TQAA

-174 PHSIPPRTSSAQ
+174 PQSIPPRTGSAQ

-200 PLPDD
+200 PLSDD
-205 VAPARPAAQATP
+205 APARPAAQATP

-239 RRNSRASSRPVM
+239 RRNSHASSRPVM

-298 DQLRRIDA
+298 DQLRRVDA

-320 VGSDSRAD
+320 VGSDSRSD

-523 LAFRA
+523 LAFRS